1 LKRCTDPAFEA
12 GSLLYG
18 ALSAPVLK
26 RELPFPT
33 PQSPGSQS
41 TVKRTNPFISNSKTI
56 DVFLSEND
64 GETEILDKNN

>member
-12 GSLLYG
+12 DNLLYG

-56 DVFLSEND
+56 DVFLSENG
-64 GETEILDKNN
+64 GEIEIRDKK